1 MTRVVLLLLFAIHPV
16 VDFQDYLAET
26 DCDDAAF
33 GPGGDVYLA
42 CHSQNGEDMD
52 ARVVRMRQGNVVWGT
67 TLRGSAYDGAFR
79 VNVDRQGAAY
89 VVGFTKSPDFLGRFD
104 AHAMRTFL
112 VKLDA
117 NGKVDFATLLDAENG
132 DALAVDQAAG
142 VAYVGGTQQGHAFV
156 AKVRVQ
162 DGSVSTTR
170 FSGEGKEKV
179 TGISLD
185 GRGGLYVTGYTES
198 AEYFGH
204 KVNGRSDAFLARLHT
219 FLLSLD
225 YGLLLGGSG
234 EDSGWGVATGRDG
247 SAVVAGITASN
258 DFPVSPHAFQRHL
271 GGASDAFVAKVV
283 NGRLV
288 WATYY
293 GGSAADE
300 AGYDGGDVKVDS
312 EGTIWLAGQT
322 HSTDL
327 PVTRGTYAGGDGDG
341 FVAAFSA
348 DGHRLLFGSYF
359 GGAGRD
365 LLEGLD
371 VAHRRVIA
379 TGLTNSPHGRFQAMR
394 VGLRY

>member
-179 TGISLD
+179 T
-185 GRGGLYVTGYTES
+185 
-198 AEYFGH
+198 
-204 KVNGRSDAFLARLHT
+204 
-219 FLLSLD
+219 
-225 YGLLLGGSG
+225 
-234 EDSGWGVATGRDG
+234 
-247 SAVVAGITASN
+247 
-258 DFPVSPHAFQRHL
+258 
-271 GGASDAFVAKVV
+271 
-283 NGRLV
+283 
-288 WATYY
+288 
-293 GGSAADE
+293 
-300 AGYDGGDVKVDS
+300 
-312 EGTIWLAGQT
+312 
-322 HSTDL
+322 
-327 PVTRGTYAGGDGDG
+327 
-341 FVAAFSA
+341 
-348 DGHRLLFGSYF
+348 
-359 GGAGRD
+359 
-365 LLEGLD
+365 
-371 VAHRRVIA
+371 
-379 TGLTNSPHGRFQAMR
+379 
-394 VGLRY
+394 